1 MKIREELHRETKT
14 QANLISNMCTN
25 GKVYA
30 TAEKD
35 PNRWLGQSTTE
46 RSFSFLAD
54 TYVKCLKHIR
64 TGQKTNDMIGE
75 TGMVDNFDV
84 SLSSIKKPPDQKTKT
99 DTVLCVKIRVCTGQ
113 HCLHLRLISL
123 LREHL
128 IKVDRELCRKK
139 KSIYHLSSTGSY
151 NWSRQRWSETQTT
164 VKKQT
169 EANLLLIVWFLLLPV
184 SSTMLLLL
192 FTRPGLIFF
201 LSWEDSV
208 RAYESQIVETKK
220 KERSCARQFGEVLTN
235 LAMKNCFSTIAS

>member
-1 MKIREELHRETKT
+1 MCMK
-14 QANLISNMCTN
+14 

-54 TYVKCLKHIR
+54 AYVKCLKHIR
-64 TGQKTNDMIGE
+64 TGQKT
-75 TGMVDNFDV
+75 
-84 SLSSIKKPPDQKTKT
+84 KT
-99 DTVLCVKIRVCTGQ
+99 DTVLGVNIRVCTGQ

-128 IKVDRELCRKK
+128 IEVDRELCRKK
-139 KSIYHLSSTGSY
+139 KSICHLSSTGSY

-169 EANLLLIVWFLLLPV
+169 EANLLLFVWFLLLPV

-192 FTRPGLIFF
+192 FTRPGLISF

-208 RAYESQIVETKK
+208 RA
-220 KERSCARQFGEVLTN
+220 
-235 LAMKNCFSTIAS
+235 